1 MELNEW
7 IHKYVADDKMQDELN
22 KWDLEIAENKG
33 YEQGVIEG
41 IEQGIEQGVEQNKN
55 YNVPINVDT
64 IRRRYPI
71 KWTYQ
76 EGIETL
82 IVDTKIWVF

>member
-33 YEQGVIEG
+33 YEQGTKQRDMEIA
-41 IEQGIEQGVEQNKN
+41 KN
-55 YNVPINVDT
+55 MLNFNVPIKDISKYT
-64 IRRRYPI
+64 
-71 KWTYQ
+71 
-76 EGIETL
+76 GLAIEEIEKL
-82 IVDTKIWVF
+82 KEDD

>member
-33 YEQGVIEG
+33 YEQGTKQRDMEIAKNMLESDMSVSEISKFTG
-41 IEQGIEQGVEQNKN
+41 LNKN
-55 YNVPINVDT
+55 
-64 IRRRYPI
+64 
-71 KWTYQ
+71 
-76 EGIETL
+76 EIEKL
-82 IVDTKIWVF
+82 AKD